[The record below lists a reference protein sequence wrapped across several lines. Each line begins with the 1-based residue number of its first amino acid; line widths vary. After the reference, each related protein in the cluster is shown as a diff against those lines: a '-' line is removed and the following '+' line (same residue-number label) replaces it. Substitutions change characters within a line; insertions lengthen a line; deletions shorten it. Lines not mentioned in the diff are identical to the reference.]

1 MKDLQ
6 AQKDQAKKDIV
17 LQADQFKAQVSKAR
31 DQKTEAEQNLLK
43 VEFLVGEKNREIEKI
58 KGESDRLSSAQ
69 GSEIKEL

>member
-1 MKDLQ
+1 M
-6 AQKDQAKKDIV
+6 

-58 KGESDRLSSAQ
+58 KGESDRLSSA
-69 GSEIKEL
+69 